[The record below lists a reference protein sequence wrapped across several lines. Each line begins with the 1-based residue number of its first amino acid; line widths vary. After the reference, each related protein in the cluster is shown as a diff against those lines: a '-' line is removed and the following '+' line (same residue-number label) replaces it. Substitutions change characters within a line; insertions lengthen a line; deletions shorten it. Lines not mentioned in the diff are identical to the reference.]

1 VGIKRCRKRNQKVTE
16 AKDTGRPNGK
26 KTLEETTQ
34 GTVGHERMRKN
45 IQKETL
51 VGDQRGKHG

>member
-1 VGIKRCRKRNQKVTE
+1 ME
-16 AKDTGRPNGK
+16 AKDRPNGK
-26 KTLEETTQ
+26 KPPEETTQ

-51 VGDQRGKHG
+51 VGDQRGNHG